1 MNKLLALAA
10 VVLTG
15 LGVLTSCGKEEAST
29 TGGGT
34 PGGGTAGG
42 GEKKQRV
49 FVMVPKGIHVYY
61 EGCKEGFDAA
71 GARYGVKTDF
81 QAPQDFKL
89 DQQINVIE
97 SLISRKVDGIAISA
111 NEDEGLT
118 TVIKQAQAAG
128 IKVVTFDAA
137 AGAAGC
143 YIGTM
148 NEEAGYQAGIQLI
161 KVMNDEGELAI
172 LQGNLAAPNL
182 NERFAGLQRALKEK
196 NSKIQ
201 IVARED
207 VQSKK
212 NIAQDKTESLLQAKP
227 NLKAI
232 FGLSAECAPGAAP
245 AVAEQKK
252 AGKVIVAGFDDDP
265 DTLAAIKAGNASF
278 CLAQKTY
285 KMGWL
290 CVEKLNEAMDGK
302 TLEKQIDTGVILI
315 TKDNVDSYKEQIR
328 AEFADKK

>member
-1 MNKLLALAA
+1 MNRFLTITAVLLTALS
-10 VVLTG
+10 TFSG
-15 LGVLTSCGKEEAST
+15 CKDNSSTT
-29 TGGGT
+29 TGGG
-34 PGGGTAGG
+34 GGNTDG
-42 GEKKQRV
+42 KKQRV

-71 GARYGVKTDF
+71 GAKLSVKTDY

-97 SLISRKVDGIAISA
+97 SLISRKVDGIAVSA

-118 TVIKQAQAAG
+118 NVIKQAQAAG
-128 IKVVTFDAA
+128 VKVVSFDSAA
-137 AGAAGC
+137 TAAGC

-148 NEEAGYQAGIQLI
+148 NEEAGYQAGLELI
-161 KVMNDEGELAI
+161 KLMNNEGELAI

-182 NERFAGLQRALKEK
+182 NERFAGIERALKEK

-245 AVAEQKK
+245 AIAEQKK
-252 AGKVIVAGFDDDP
+252 SGKVLLGGFDDDP
-265 DTLAAIKAGNASF
+265 DTLAAIKSGNAQF

-290 CVEKLNEAMDGK
+290 CVAKLNELCDGK
-302 TLEKQIDTGVILI
+302 AVEKQIDTGVILI
-315 TKDNVDSYKEQIR
+315 TKENVDTYKEQIKS
-328 AEFADKK
+328 EFASK

>member
-1 MNKLLALAA
+1 MKHVFLAILAIILSLSLWACEKPPEANKN
-10 VVLTG
+10 
-15 LGVLTSCGKEEAST
+15 K
-29 TGGGT
+29 
-34 PGGGTAGG
+34 
-42 GEKKQRV
+42 RV

-61 EGCKEGFDAA
+61 EGCKEGLDAA
-71 GARYGVKTDF
+71 GAKYDIKTDYR
-81 QAPQDFKL
+81 APKEFKL
-89 DQQINVIE
+89 DQQIDVIE

-118 TVIKQAQAAG
+118 NVIKEAQKAG
-128 IKVVTFDAA
+128 IHVVTFDSAA
-137 AGAAGC
+137 SASEC

-148 NEEAGYQAGIQLI
+148 NEEAGYQAGLQLV
-161 KVMNDEGELAI
+161 KLMDNDGELAI
-172 LQGNLAAPNL
+172 LMGNLAAPNL
-182 NERFAGLQRALKEK
+182 NERLSGLKRALKEK

-201 IVARED
+201 IIGPEEVS
-207 VQSKK
+207 SKK
-212 NIAQDKTESLLQAKP
+212 NIAQDKTESLLQAHP

-265 DTLAAIKAGNASF
+265 DTLAAIKTGVVQF

-290 CVEKLNEAMDGK
+290 CVEQLNAACDGK
-302 TLEKQIDTGVILI
+302 TLPKQLDTGVILI
-315 TKDNVDSYKEQIR
+315 TKDNVDTYKEQIK
-328 AEFADKK
+328 AELK

>member
-1 MNKLLALAA
+1 LL
-10 VVLTG
+10 G
-15 LGVLTSCGKEEAST
+15 GCKQEASG
-29 TGGGT
+29 TGTGTQGGPKRT
-34 PGGGTAGG
+34 
-42 GEKKQRV
+42 

-71 GARYGVKTDF
+71 GVKYGDKTDYR
-81 QAPQDFKL
+81 APKEFKL
-89 DQQINVIE
+89 DQQIDVIE

-118 TVIKQAQAAG
+118 NVIKEAQKAG
-128 IKVVTFDAA
+128 VHVVTFDSA
-137 AGAAGC
+137 AGASEC

-148 NEEAGYQAGIQLI
+148 NEEAGYQAGLQLV
-161 KVMNDEGELAI
+161 KLMGNEGELAI
-172 LQGNLAAPNL
+172 LMGNLAAPNL
-182 NERFAGLQRALKEK
+182 NERLNGIKRALKEK
-196 NSKIQ
+196 NSKIA
-201 IVARED
+201 IIGPEEVS
-207 VQSKK
+207 SKK
-212 NIAQDKTESLLQAKP
+212 NIAQDKTESLLQAHP

-265 DTLAAIKAGNASF
+265 DTLAAIKTGVVQF

-290 CVEKLNEAMDGK
+290 CVEQLNAACDGK
-302 TLEKQIDTGVILI
+302 TLAKQIDTGVILI
-315 TKDNVDSYKEQIR
+315 TKENVDTYKEQIK
-328 AEFADKK
+328 AEMK